1 MSWATTKIVTSVV
14 SCRSDEQADDLL
26 LVAHVEVRERLVE
39 QQEVRTVDERL
50 RDGDPLLLSARE
62 LGQPSVR
69 VLASAHTLEC
79 LVDAAALI
87 RTCAAQ
93 PPSATG
99 DARASRGR
107 GTGSRRRRSPCSS
120 AARTRRGGCPLSG
133 TSPSTVTSPLAGV
146 RRPSSSCSSV
156 VFPEPFGPITIT
168 TEPAWDGKRAV

>member
-14 SCRSDEQADDLL
+14 SCSSDEQADDLL

-39 QQEVRTVDERL
+39 QQEVRTVDQRL

-79 LVDAAALI
+79 VVDPAALI
-87 RTCAAQ
+87 RTCAPQ

-99 DARASRGR
+99 DAERHEVAAPDRVADVRRVVLRHVPDARAARCR
-107 GTGSRRRRSPCSS
+107 RLPQHRHLAARRREE
-120 AARTRRGGCPLSG
+120 AEQQLQQRRLP
-133 TSPSTVTSPLAGV
+133 
-146 RRPSSSCSSV
+146 
-156 VFPEPFGPITIT
+156 
-168 TEPAWDGKRAV
+168 